1 MFVFSLKNDNH
12 DPTRDSFDEY
22 YMSLVYI
29 KGFNALI
36 DNKTFGDQPVKNKQ
50 ETRE

>member
-12 DPTRDSFDEY
+12 DPTRYSFDEY
-22 YMSLVYI
+22 YMSLVDI

-36 DNKTFGDQPVKNKQ
+36 DNKTFVDQPVKNKQ